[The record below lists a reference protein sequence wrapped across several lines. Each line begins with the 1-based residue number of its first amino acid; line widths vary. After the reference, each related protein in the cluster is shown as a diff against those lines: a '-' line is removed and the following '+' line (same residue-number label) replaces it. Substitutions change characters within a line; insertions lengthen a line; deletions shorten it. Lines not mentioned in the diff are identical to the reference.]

1 MSCLLPFSD
10 QTNHIRPM
18 RSISLL
24 ILLHFIVV
32 PAVQAQP
39 IDSIE
44 RALKKKDLPAD
55 TRITFLNQIAR
66 DISFIDP
73 IKSIDY
79 GQQALRLS
87 QQEDNTLGKAYA
99 YRNLGSAYSNFG
111 SFYLTMDNLQ
121 KARDLFTGLNDSAG
135 IASCYISLG
144 HIYRKLHNRKE
155 ELVNNSRAYDIFT
168 RLGIPERIG
177 VTAHNL
183 GETYFYTGAFDL
195 SLMLTRKAIA
205 INDSIHNL
213 PVLSSCYKVMGKIWS
228 KKAQPDSAALYF
240 NKVLA
245 ISEQLGNRSQKIAT
259 IEAMLGIAGVYEQ
272 QGQRELHLDM
282 LIRAVDF
289 VRTNNLSDYV
299 QDAYTRLIHEYLVR
313 HMNEKA
319 LAIMA
324 EFKTTQE
331 QITAEQLKEKDKM
344 TAGFIQ
350 LFEIEKKNSQLEK
363 ENQIQQTRLNLR
375 NRIVIIVSASVLILA
390 FLLIVLFRNI
400 RKLKASYEKLLYQE
414 AVILDQNK
422 RLEELNA
429 NKDKFFSVVSHD
441 IKAPLNSLWSFSN
454 ILTNQQDKLSKEQLS
469 RLSQEL
475 NRQVEN
481 TTKMVENL
489 ITWAKL
495 QMKNAEA
502 VPEKLSVAEAVYDV
516 SGLYQ
521 DIAFAKLIELKI
533 DTCYDC
539 FIWADRNHTAFII
552 RNLVNNAIKY
562 TPKGGTV
569 DIRAEKEGS
578 GHVRI
583 TIRDTGSGFD
593 HTVLDKLFSAE
604 PVQSRN
610 GTAGEP
616 GTGLGL
622 RLCYEFANL
631 NHAVINVQ
639 SEPGQGAVFSV
650 LFPSC
655 APELPVS

>member
-1 MSCLLPFSD
+1 
-10 QTNHIRPM
+10 M
-18 RSISLL
+18 RRSLFLILTFLL
-24 ILLHFIVV
+24 I
-32 PAVQAQP
+32 VQSAHPQA

-44 RALKKKDLPAD
+44 RVLQKKNLPAE
-55 TRITFLNQIAR
+55 TRISLLNQLAR

-87 QQEDNTLGKAYA
+87 QQENNILGKAYA

-155 ELVNNSRAYDIFT
+155 ELINNTRAYDIFT

-183 GETYFYTGAFDL
+183 GETYFYTGAYEL
-195 SLMLTRKAIA
+195 SLTLTRKAIA

-213 PVLSSCYKVMGKIWS
+213 PVLSSCYKVMGKIYA
-228 KKAQPDSAALYF
+228 KREQLDSAALFF

-245 ISEQLGNRSQKIAT
+245 ISEQLGNKSQKIAT
-259 IEAMLGIAGVYEQ
+259 IESMLGIAAVYEQ
-272 QGQRELHLDM
+272 QGLRNEHLAM

-299 QDAYTRLIHEYLVR
+299 QDAYTRLIRQYLIR
-313 HMNEKA
+313 SMNEKA
-319 LAIMA
+319 LAIMT

-344 TAGFIQ
+344 TAGFVQ

-363 ENQIQQTRLNLR
+363 ENQIQQTRIKLR
-375 NRIVIIVSASVLILA
+375 NRIVIIISVFICLLA
-390 FLLIVLFRNI
+390 LLLIILFRNI

-414 AVILDQNK
+414 SVILDQNK

-469 RLSQEL
+469 RLSLEL
-475 NRQVEN
+475 NRQVET
-481 TTKMVENL
+481 TTKMVDNL

-502 VPEKLSVAEAVYDV
+502 VPEKLSVAETVYDV

-521 DIAFAKLIELKI
+521 DIALSKLIELKI

-539 FIWADRNHTAFII
+539 FIWADQHHTAFII

-569 DIRAEKEGS
+569 YVNAEKEGPD
-578 GHVRI
+578 HVRI
-583 TIRDTGSGFD
+583 RVTDTGNGFD

-622 RLCYEFANL
+622 RLCYEFARL
-631 NHAVINVQ
+631 NHAVISVQ
-639 SEPGQGAVFSV
+639 SEPGKGAEFSV
-650 LFPSC
+650 LFPSR
-655 APELPVS
+655 APGDTAS